1 MLDSE
6 VDKTNDE
13 DFKRLLGVRKDTYRA
28 MVEIH
33 RKALQENKK
42 HKNFGRP
49 RALNPENEV
58 LLTLTYYREY
68 RTYLST
74 AQSFKVDES
83 TAFRV
88 IHTVE
93 KNLIQHPDFQLPGKK
108 VLKEERESAIIIDV
122 TESQTHY
129 PTLFAAPF
137 LYAKRVLRGRSLLRQ
152 YSIQLRPR

>member
-1 MLDSE
+1 MLDCE

-13 DFKRLLGVRKDTYRA
+13 DFKRLVGVRKDTYRA

-33 RKALQENKK
+33 RQALQDNKK
-42 HKNFGRP
+42 HKNLGRP
-49 RALNPENEV
+49 RALDPENEI

-93 KNLIQHPDFQLPGKK
+93 KNLIQHSDFQIPGKK
-108 VLKEERESAIIIDV
+108 SLREERDSALIIDV
-122 TESQTHY
+122 TESQIER
-129 PTLFAAPF
+129 PKKNK
-137 LYAKRVLRGRSLLRQ
+137 KR
-152 YSIQLRPR
+152 SIVVKRKDIL

>member
-1 MLDSE
+1 MLDFE

-13 DFKRLLGVRKDTYRA
+13 DFKRLVGVRKDTYRA

-33 RKALQENKK
+33 SKALLDNKK
-42 HKNFGRP
+42 HKNLGRP
-49 RALNPENEV
+49 RALNPENEI

-74 AQSFKVDES
+74 AQSYKVDES

-108 VLKEERESAIIIDV
+108 VLREERDSALIIDV
-122 TESQTHY
+122 TESQ
-129 PTLFAAPF
+129 
-137 LYAKRVLRGRSLLRQ
+137 
-152 YSIQLRPR
+152 IERPKKTEKEV

>member
-1 MLDSE
+1 MFDFE

-13 DFKRLLGVRKDTYRA
+13 DFKRLVGVRKDTYKA
-28 MVEIH
+28 MVQIH
-33 RKALQENKK
+33 STALLDSKK
-42 HKNFGRP
+42 HKNLGRP

-108 VLKEERESAIIIDV
+108 SLKEERDTALIIDV
-122 TESQTHY
+122 TESQ
-129 PTLFAAPF
+129 
-137 LYAKRVLRGRSLLRQ
+137 
-152 YSIQLRPR
+152 IERPKKTEKEV

>member
-13 DFKRLLGVRKDTYRA
+13 DFKRLMGVRKDTFRA

-33 RKALQENKK
+33 RKALQDAKK
-42 HKNFGRP
+42 RKSFGRP
-49 RALNPENEV
+49 RALNPENEI

-83 TAFRV
+83 TAFRI

-108 VLKEERESAIIIDV
+108 VLKKERDSALIIDV
-122 TESQTHY
+122 TESQ
-129 PTLFAAPF
+129 
-137 LYAKRVLRGRSLLRQ
+137 
-152 YSIQLRPR
+152 IERPKKTKEKV

>member
-13 DFKRLLGVRKDTYRA
+13 DFKRLLGVRKDTYKA

-33 RKALQENKK
+33 RKALQDSKK
-42 HKNFGRP
+42 NKNFGRP

-68 RTYLST
+68 RTYLSI

-83 TAFRV
+83 TAFR
-88 IHTVE
+88 IIRTVE

-108 VLKEERESAIIIDV
+108 FLKEERDSALIVDV
-122 TESQTHY
+122 TESQ
-129 PTLFAAPF
+129 
-137 LYAKRVLRGRSLLRQ
+137 
-152 YSIQLRPR
+152 IERPKKTEKEV

>member
-33 RKALQENKK
+33 RKALHDNKK
-42 HKNFGRP
+42 RKNFGRP

-74 AQSFKVDES
+74 AQSYKVDES

-108 VLKEERESAIIIDV
+108 VLREERDSALIIDV
-122 TESQTHY
+122 TESQ
-129 PTLFAAPF
+129 
-137 LYAKRVLRGRSLLRQ
+137 
-152 YSIQLRPR
+152 IERPKKTEKEV

>member
-6 VDKTNDE
+6 VDKTNEE
-13 DFKRLLGVRKDTYRA
+13 DFKRLVGVRKETYRA

-33 RKALQENKK
+33 RQALKDSKKQENM
-42 HKNFGRP
+42 GRP

-74 AQSFKVDES
+74 AQSFQVDES

-108 VLKEERESAIIIDV
+108 SLLEERESALIIDV
-122 TESQTHY
+122 TESQIER
-129 PTLFAAPF
+129 PKKNK
-137 LYAKRVLRGRSLLRQ
+137 KR
-152 YSIQLRPR
+152 SIVVKRKDIP

>member
-1 MLDSE
+1 MIFVIYLLQKSGKLSGMLACE
-6 VDKTNDE
+6 VDQTNDE
-13 DFKRLLGVRKDTYRA
+13 DFKRLVGVRKDTYRA

-33 RKALQENKK
+33 RRALVEAKA

-49 RALNPENEV
+49 RALSPENEI

-93 KNLIQHPDFQLPGKK
+93 KNLINHSDFQLPGKK
-108 VLKEERESAIIIDV
+108 SLKEERESALIVDV
-122 TESQTHY
+122 TESQ
-129 PTLFAAPF
+129 
-137 LYAKRVLRGRSLLRQ
+137 
-152 YSIQLRPR
+152 IERPKKTEKEV

>member
-1 MLDSE
+1 MLDFE

-13 DFKRLLGVRKDTYRA
+13 DFKRLVGVRKDTYRA

-33 RKALQENKK
+33 STALLENKK
-42 HKNFGRP
+42 HKNLGRP

-88 IHTVE
+88 INTVE

-108 VLKEERESAIIIDV
+108 SLKEERDSALIIDV
-122 TESQTHY
+122 TESQ
-129 PTLFAAPF
+129 
-137 LYAKRVLRGRSLLRQ
+137 
-152 YSIQLRPR
+152 IERPKKTEKKV